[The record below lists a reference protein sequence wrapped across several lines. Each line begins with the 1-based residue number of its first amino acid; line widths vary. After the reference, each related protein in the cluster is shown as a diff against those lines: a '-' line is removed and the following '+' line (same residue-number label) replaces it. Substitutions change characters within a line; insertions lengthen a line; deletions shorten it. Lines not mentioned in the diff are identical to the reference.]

1 MNTGMVQVIHIIG
14 AILVNYV
21 TIVIVVPTDRPSFVV
36 PKPIA
41 AVLKA
46 VIPTDHF
53 GTPHTEGVVVTEMG
67 TVVGVGDSTVVAVTV
82 VSIVAVVAVAA
93 PIVRGWLLL
102 PTGLL
107 LTLGLL
113 GVLRLSL
120 LGTFRPRL
128 LRVLRL

>member
-1 MNTGMVQVIHIIG
+1 
-14 AILVNYV
+14 
-21 TIVIVVPTDRPSFVV
+21 
-36 PKPIA
+36 
-41 AVLKA
+41 
-46 VIPTDHF
+46 
-53 GTPHTEGVVVTEMG
+53 MG